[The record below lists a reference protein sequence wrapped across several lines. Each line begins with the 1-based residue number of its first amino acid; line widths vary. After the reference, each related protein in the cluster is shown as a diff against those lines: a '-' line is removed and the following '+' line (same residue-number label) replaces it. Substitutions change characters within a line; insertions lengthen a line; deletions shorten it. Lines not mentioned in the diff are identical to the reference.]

1 VQQAAWSDAVQATAG
16 VVTNNPL
23 NDLRQEAARFLRG
36 WAASQGDDIVLRWRE
51 TDLSLLCLGAPP
63 TLQRLRQQL
72 AQSVAAE
79 PFKSKAPDIPAERDA
94 ACASPAE
101 AT

>member
-1 VQQAAWSDAVQATAG
+1 MQATAG

-79 PFKSKAPDIPAERDA
+79 PLQEQGARHPG
-94 ACASPAE
+94 
-101 AT
+101 